1 MRGNF
6 PAAVLLAALLS
17 GCSTNPVTSVADR
30 SAEMSKIELP
40 VSYLEAGDPMPDPSE
55 SSSVESPPNQG
66 GKTTRQLRYKNLKSI
81 QWQVKKPKSAALPF
95 DFFPADNQ
103 LTVSAEKMPLRDFIH
118 YVFGE
123 VLNVNYVLDETIEIL
138 AEQDEGV
145 TLSFTDAV
153 SSRDLLQSVNEL
165 FGKRSIGIKYG
176 NKTFF
181 IFRNNQA
188 GLPAPLVIGIGKNSS
203 DVPNTMQKILQV
215 VPIKFGIKIGME
227 RTLQQITNAKINPD
241 FAQSAIFIEGKRDEI
256 IKVLELIEMLDT
268 PAMRGRH
275 IGLIEFAFLDPKTFS
290 SQALTLLSNEGIE
303 AAIGKPA
310 NRNLVLVPLE
320 QLNALAVF
328 ATNQFL
334 LDRVQ
339 YWAQVMDVPMEGP
352 NKQFFVYHPQYAR
365 SIDLY
370 KTVAELLGLQVADSA
385 SDEGADGGSTGNAP
399 STQRRSG
406 VGGDDIRLIVDEK
419 ANVLVF
425 YASGQRYR
433 SIMPLLKKIDVMPKQ
448 VMLDIT
454 IAEVSLKDEFKYGVE
469 WALNRG
475 EVTLTTQG
483 AFGATGVGGIG
494 LLVDGSEGPLTA
506 NMLSTNSLV
515 NVLSQPTLMV
525 RDGVS
530 ASINV
535 GSQISVVG
543 QTTQDPINGERQT
556 TTSVYRNTGVT
567 VTVTPTVNAAGI
579 VVMEVDQNISNSVP
593 GTNGAGGN
601 PDIFERSIKTE
612 VVASSG
618 QTVMLGGLIS
628 ENLSAGGSGTPGL
641 SKIPIIGHLF
651 QAESQSKDRTE
662 LIMLITPRVI
672 QDTSGWEPLMKN
684 FRQGLKYLRSAQD

>member
-17 GCSTNPVTSVADR
+17 GCSTNPVPSVADR

-55 SSSVESPPNQG
+55 SSSVKSPPNQG

-81 QWQVKKPKSAALPF
+81 QWQVKKPKSVALPF

-145 TLSFTDAV
+145 TLSFTDAI

-188 GLPAPLVIGIGKNSS
+188 SLPAPLVIGIGKNSS
-203 DVPNTMQKILQV
+203 DVPDTMQTILQV

-365 SIDLY
+365 SIDLH